1 MTMTK
6 TKRIIS
12 LALVLV
18 TLLSVFSIFTLN
30 ASAKWISAK
39 KNFLYTVYHGMEK
52 YTFTVKTSGEWWQG
66 DASIKFHSSASNQ
79 DWNAKAP
86 TLVLRVWDYSTGTL
100 TIKYITGSGND
111 YYSTLYLKK
120 NRTYDISVC
129 YLDNWETNKTPDVGV
144 GNVYKWADGY
154 WEITSSTRVNFQ

>member
-1 MTMTK
+1 MTK

-39 KNFLYTVYHGMEK
+39 KNVKYDAYHGMEK
-52 YTFTVKTSGEWWQG
+52 YTFTVKTTGSWWQG
-66 DASIKFHSSASNQ
+66 DAYIKFHSSSDIQ
-79 DWNAKAP
+79 GIGMIAP
-86 TLVLRVWDYSTGTL
+86 TMVLRVYDYSTNTL
-100 TIKYITGSGND
+100 TIKYITGKGD
-111 YYSTLYLKK
+111 DFYSTLYLKK

-129 YLDNWETNKTPDVGV
+129 YLENKSTNQRAAGTSIPQ
-144 GNVYKWADGY
+144 WIDGY
-154 WEITSSTRVNFQ
+154 WDITGSNRVNFQ